1 MVSELKQ
8 RKGNKEGKVVDP
20 ESKKNTAQAKGG
32 EKEEPKKIEN
42 ERKGIRGWALGLFDE
57 IDNSTLILFR
67 IMWGLIMVWE
77 CYTFIR
83 NDYVKM
89 EMYYMR
95 SSFYPKYYGFYWVNA
110 FPGDGMYI
118 FIWALFVSSFLISI
132 GLFYRLASCFFFFG
146 WTYIILL
153 DASQYLNHF
162 YLIAL
167 MAFFLI
173 LFPSH
178 ARLSLDSLLFP
189 SIYSTTMP
197 RYVLYFLRF
206 EQVRFFLALSFLP
219 PSPFSS
225 LPSSFPPPPSS
236 FLPPFPSFPF
246 LILPSPVL
254 FLYGSLLS
262 PFPISLDHL
271 SSSDFPCICSLPF
284 PLPPSSFLFL
294 IPPFILLPPSTFL
307 PPPFLLP

>member
-20 ESKKNTAQAKGG
+20 ESKKNTAQEKGG

-206 EQVRFFLALSFLP
+206 EQVRFFLVLSF
-219 PSPFSS
+219 PSPF
-225 LPSSFPPPPSS
+225 F
-236 FLPPFPSFPF
+236 
-246 LILPSPVL
+246 
-254 FLYGSLLS
+254 LLS
-262 PFPISLDHL
+262 LFS
-271 SSSDFPCICSLPF
+271 
-284 PLPPSSFLFL
+284 PP
-294 IPPFILLPPSTFL
+294 FL
-307 PPPFLLP
+307 PPPFSSFSSSFFLVPFSLLFPFRFIIFPPLISLASVPFPFLSLLSSIPLPISFLLNTRSQ

>member
-118 FIWALFVSSFLISI
+118 FIW
-132 GLFYRLASCFFFFG
+132 
-146 WTYIILL
+146 TYIILL

-206 EQVRFFLALSFLP
+206 EQVRFFLVLSF
-219 PSPFSS
+219 PSPF
-225 LPSSFPPPPSS
+225 F
-236 FLPPFPSFPF
+236 
-246 LILPSPVL
+246 
-254 FLYGSLLS
+254 LLS
-262 PFPISLDHL
+262 LFS
-271 SSSDFPCICSLPF
+271 
-284 PLPPSSFLFL
+284 PP
-294 IPPFILLPPSTFL
+294 FL
-307 PPPFLLP
+307 PPPFSSFSSSFCLVPFSLLFPFRLIIFPTLISLASVPFPFLSLLSSIPLPISFLLNTRSQ